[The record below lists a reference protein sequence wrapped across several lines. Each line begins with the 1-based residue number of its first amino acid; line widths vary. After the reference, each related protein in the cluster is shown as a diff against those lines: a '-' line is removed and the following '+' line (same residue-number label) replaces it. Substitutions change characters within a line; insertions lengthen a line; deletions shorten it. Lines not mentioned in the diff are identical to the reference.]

1 MKILNILMLSGVPL
15 SLLKF
20 PNSTLGKFCGTPH
33 KGKFE
38 VNHNVIDPV
47 LEKPNTHKLIWCGSF
62 I

>member
-1 MKILNILMLSGVPL
+1 MKILNILMLEGVPL

-20 PNSTLGKFCGTPH
+20 PNNTWVNSAAHH